1 MRLKILA
8 ILFLLTANLNAQDHT
23 AKAVS
28 CEQLLS
34 WMTAGIPGQRISR
47 LVRERGAT
55 FPTNSNETQLLSS
68 AGGGADLLKQLANT
82 NIVGPKASCPAD
94 LLQACQFVQQQD
106 FDEAQT
112 IVEKRIAA
120 EPDKADLHLALAYI
134 RLEQG
139 DLDEAFDGYSDAKD
153 LDPTFAETHNGL
165 SYIFYRSNDAENAI
179 AEARTALSIDPQ
191 NAEGYRYLALAHY
204 LNENYPA
211 ALRAAQ
217 ESLARDPNSAETYYD
232 KGLIQVAQQ
241 NFAEAAKSYER
252 ALQLNP
258 GLIEAQAGLRLVRRE
273 LQQPTAALRGPR
285 KSQSNTAQ
293 RP

>member
-1 MRLKILA
+1 MRVKIVA
-8 ILFLLTANLNAQDHT
+8 VLFLLTANLSAQDHT
-23 AKAVS
+23 QKIVD

-34 WMTAGIPGQRISR
+34 WMTAGVPNQRISR
-47 LVRERGAT
+47 LVRERG
-55 FPTNSNETQLLSS
+55 TNFHINSDITQLLSS
-68 AGGGADLLKQLANT
+68 AGTGGDVPNQWARANV
-82 NIVGPKASCPAD
+82 VGRKASCPAD
-94 LLQACQFVQQQD
+94 LLQAAHLVHQKN

-112 IVEKRIAA
+112 IVEKRLAA
-120 EPDKADLHLALAYI
+120 EPDNADLHMALAYI

-153 LDPTFAETHNGL
+153 LDATFPEIHNGL

-179 AEARTALSIDPQ
+179 AEARTALSIDPK
-191 NAEGYRYLALAHY
+191 NAEAYRYLALGHY

-211 ALRAAQ
+211 ALHAVQ
-217 ESLARDPNSAETYYD
+217 ESLTRDPNCAETFYD

-241 NFAEAAKSYER
+241 NLAGSAESYQR

-273 LQQPTAALRGPR
+273 IQQPTAALRGPR

-293 RP
+293 RQ

>member
-1 MRLKILA
+1 MRLKIFG
-8 ILFLLTANLNAQDHT
+8 ILLLLTVNLNAQDRT
-23 AKAVS
+23 PKAVN

-34 WMTAGIPGQRISR
+34 WMTAGVPNQRIWR
-47 LVRERGAT
+47 LVHERGIG
-55 FPTNSNETQLLSS
+55 FRTNSSTTQLLSS
-68 AGGGADLLKQLANT
+68 AGAGADVLNQLAKVN
-82 NIVGPKASCPAD
+82 VVDPKASCPAD
-94 LLQACQFVQQQD
+94 LLQAAQFVHQQNYD
-106 FDEAQT
+106 AAQS
-112 IVEKRIAA
+112 IVEKRLAAQPGIA
-120 EPDKADLHLALAYI
+120 ELHLALAYI

-153 LDPTFAETHNGL
+153 MNPSFPEIHNGL

-179 AEARTALSIDPQ
+179 AEARTALSIDPR
-191 NAEGYRYLALAHY
+191 NAEGYRYLALGLY

-211 ALRAAQ
+211 ALHAAQ
-217 ESLARDPNSAETYYD
+217 ESLARDPNCAETYYD

-241 NFAEAAKSYER
+241 DLSGAAESYQR

-273 LQQPTAALRGPR
+273 IQQPTAALRGPR
-285 KSQSNTAQ
+285 KSQANAAQ